1 MSTDKIRVVLADDH
15 AVLRHGV
22 RSLIDSQPDM
32 TVVAEAADAG
42 DAVDRCVENAP
53 DVAILDLTMPGG
65 GGLTALRAMRTRC
78 PNVRVVVLTM
88 HDDVAHMRAVLDAGA
103 VGYLAKRSA
112 GPDLLEAVR
121 EVHAGRTYVRASLGT
136 APARGAPPDP
146 AAVTAALS
154 RRELEVLK
162 LLALGHSN
170 REVALRLGIAKKS
183 IDTYRLRLQEKL
195 GIKGRAELV
204 RCALSAG
211 LLEDGE
217 ASGGEDG

>member
-1 MSTDKIRVVLADDH
+1 MSGEPIRVVIADDH

-22 RSLIDSQPDM
+22 RSLLDAQPDIS
-32 TVVAEAADAG
+32 VVAEAG
-42 DAVDRCVENAP
+42 DTDSAVARCVELLP

-65 GGLTALRAMRTRC
+65 GGLVALRAIGAKC
-78 PNVRVVVLTM
+78 PSVRVIVLTM

-121 EVHAGRTYVRASLGT
+121 EVHQGRTYVRASL
-136 APARGAPPDP
+136 AKASPKGALPDA
-146 AAVTAALS
+146 AAVTAVLS
-154 RRELEVLK
+154 PRELEVLK

-170 REVALRLGIAKKS
+170 REVALHIGITKKS

-211 LLEDGE
+211 LLDDTE
-217 ASGGEDG
+217 AAGDLD